1 MGGKEKMSRK
11 TYILREIKLPLD
23 KSSEAAISFAK
34 KKLKALNL
42 YPQNADFFIYR
53 RSVDARKKDAIKLVY
68 AVAING
74 AWTENEEIKLSQ
86 NGFMLLSEQK
96 PFVVFGSEEMK
107 GRPLIVGAGPAGMF
121 AALLLAENGYK
132 PILIERGAPVGE
144 RAEQIKRFSRT
155 RILDENSN
163 IQFGAGGAGTFSDGK
178 LVTRIN
184 DSYSAYVIER
194 FVEFGAPESIR
205 FLAKPHIGTDYL
217 QGIVD
222 RILNKIVSLGG
233 SVMYH
238 TCFESVKKL
247 SDGALSVKTS
257 KGEISCGV
265 LVLAIGHSARDTY
278 ENLISSGFSL
288 EAKPFSVGARI
299 EHLRKNI
306 DEAMY
311 GDYASHPALKSAE
324 YSLSA
329 NTDKRGVY
337 TFCMCPGGQVVAAA
351 SENGGVVVNGMS
363 NHARDGINSNS
374 AVAVSVF
381 REDYGNTPQRAIEF
395 QRKIERAAFVSGG
408 SNYNAPIS
416 TVGDFLNGKAGS
428 EPTSVMPTYMDGRG
442 CTLAKTDDFLPD
454 FICASLRSGLRA
466 FDKKLRGFASES
478 AIITGAETR
487 TSSPVRILRS
497 DMRVALGEDL
507 IYPCGEGA
515 GYAGGITSASLDG
528 IHTAEAIMRRY
539 RPLEKM

>member
-1 MGGKEKMSRK
+1 MKRK
-11 TYILREIKLPLD
+11 TYILKEIKLSLD

-34 KKLKALNL
+34 KKIKALNL
-42 YPQNADFFIYR
+42 FSKETEFFIYR

-68 AVAING
+68 AVAISGN
-74 AWTENEEIKLSQ
+74 WTESEEDKLKQ
-86 NGFMLLSEQK
+86 NGLSLLSEQK
-96 PFVVFGSEEMK
+96 PLIEYGSEELK
-107 GRPLIVGAGPAGMF
+107 ARPLIVGSGPAGMY

-132 PILIERGAPVGE
+132 PILIERGASVSE
-144 RAEQIKRFSRT
+144 RAMQIEGFSSS

-184 DSYSAYVIER
+184 DPYSAYVIER
-194 FVEFGAPESIR
+194 FIEFGAPESIR
-205 FLAKPHIGTDYL
+205 YLAKPHIGTDYL

-222 RILNKIVSLGG
+222 KILNKVVALGG
-233 SVMYH
+233 EVLYH
-238 TCFESVKKL
+238 TCFEGVKKL
-247 SDGALSVKTS
+247 SDGSLFVKTN
-257 KGEISCGV
+257 KGDISCGP

-278 ENLISSGFSL
+278 GTLISSGFSL
-288 EAKPFSVGARI
+288 EAKPFSVGVRI

-311 GDYASHPALKSAE
+311 GDYASHPALSSAE

-329 NTDKRGVY
+329 DTDKRGVY

-363 NHARDGINSNS
+363 NHARDGMNSNS

-381 REDYGNTPQRAIEF
+381 REDYGNTPMKAIEF
-395 QRKIERAAFVSGG
+395 QRKIERAAFSSGG
-408 SNYNAPIS
+408 NNYNAPIC
-416 TVGDFLNGKAGS
+416 TVGDFLNSKFGS
-428 EPTSVMPTYMDGRG
+428 EPTAVMPTYMDGKG
-442 CTLAKTDDFLPD
+442 CTLSKLDDFLPS
-454 FICASLRSGLRA
+454 FVCESLRNGLLS
-466 FDKKLRGFASES
+466 FDKKLKGFASDS
-478 AIITGAETR
+478 AVLTGAETR
-487 TSSPVRILRS
+487 TSSPIRILRNEA
-497 DMRVALGEDL
+497 RLALGEDL

-528 IHTAEAIMRRY
+528 IHTAQAIMKRY
-539 RPLEKM
+539 KPYELI

>member
-1 MGGKEKMSRK
+1 MKRK
-11 TYILREIKLPLD
+11 TYILKEIKLSLD

-34 KKLKALNL
+34 KKIKALNL
-42 YPQNADFFIYR
+42 FSKETEFFIYR

-68 AVAING
+68 AVAISGN
-74 AWTENEEIKLSQ
+74 WTESEEDKLKQ
-86 NGFMLLSEQK
+86 NGLSFLSEQK
-96 PFVVFGSEEMK
+96 PLIEYGSEELK
-107 GRPLIVGAGPAGMF
+107 ARPLIVGSGPAGMF

-132 PILIERGAPVGE
+132 PILIERGASVSE
-144 RAEQIKRFSRT
+144 RAMQIEGFSSS

-184 DSYSAYVIER
+184 DPYSAYVIER
-194 FVEFGAPESIR
+194 FIEFGAPESIR
-205 FLAKPHIGTDYL
+205 YLAKPHIGTDYL

-222 RILNKIVSLGG
+222 KILNKVVALGG
-233 SVMYH
+233 EVLYH
-238 TCFESVKKL
+238 TCFEGVKKL
-247 SDGALSVKTS
+247 SDGSLFVKTN
-257 KGEISCGV
+257 KGDISCGP

-278 ENLISSGFSL
+278 GTLISSGFSL
-288 EAKPFSVGARI
+288 EAKPFSVGVRI

-311 GDYASHPALKSAE
+311 GDYASHPALSSAE

-329 NTDKRGVY
+329 DTDKRGVY

-363 NHARDGINSNS
+363 NHARDGMNSNS

-381 REDYGNTPQRAIEF
+381 REDYGNTPMKAIEF
-395 QRKIERAAFVSGG
+395 QRKIERAAFSSGG
-408 SNYNAPIS
+408 NNYNAPIC
-416 TVGDFLNGKAGS
+416 TVGDFLNSKFGS
-428 EPTSVMPTYMDGRG
+428 EPTAVMPTYMDGKG
-442 CTLAKTDDFLPD
+442 CTLSKLDDFLPS
-454 FICASLRSGLRA
+454 FVCESLRNGLLS
-466 FDKKLRGFASES
+466 FDKKLKGFASDS
-478 AIITGAETR
+478 AVLTGAETR
-487 TSSPVRILRS
+487 TSSPIRILRNEA
-497 DMRVALGEDL
+497 RLALGEDL

-528 IHTAEAIMRRY
+528 IHTAQAIMKRY
-539 RPLEKM
+539 KPYELI